1 MRSSPTRSTEGGG
14 SHHGLHGRWRGQAWV
29 ADEEVDTRK
38 DNEVSEGGGGL
49 VVLLWLWFLSR
60 RLLFL
65 SGQSGRAK
73 VLRDCAVVY
82 GWGAS
87 S

>member
-1 MRSSPTRSTEGGG
+1 VWAT
-14 SHHGLHGRWRGQAWV
+14 
-29 ADEEVDTRK
+29 DEEADTRK

-49 VVLLWLWFLSR
+49 VVLLWLRFLSR
-60 RLLFL
+60 WLLFL
-65 SGQSGRAK
+65 SGQSGGAK
-73 VLRDCAVVY
+73 VLRDCAVAN